1 MKRLLIWLILIGSG
15 WLTGHILYP
24 IPIDQLPAY
33 LPNHDK
39 LHSRIDQSK
48 IPINQQTK

>member
-24 IPIDQLPAY
+24 VPIDQLPAY
-33 LPNHDK
+33 LPNYDK
-39 LHSRIDQSK
+39 VHPPLEQPK
-48 IPINQQTK
+48 PIANKQTK